1 MLHKIPSLGPEIL
14 TPHPVL
20 VLGTPN
26 ARAQGPGASTH
37 ILVNMKAIFKKRQ
50 ARSMCCVPA
59 FIFNVFPL
67 GSLWFTTLT
76 YCGDLHWV
84 FFPHGDCDFFLQWTT
99 ASWRT
104 PFTLLPCN
112 FSQCPCA
119 GQRGSSGGA
128 LSLGAANQPSE
139 WHQRLERGSWSKVAP
154 NGIEGELLACLEP
167 WFHSIARKE
176 LVFLPELNPCTLH
189 PWTHWCVGRSPH
201 RLRPRPKDFSC
212 PKTMDFCFST
222 TYAWR
227 AAAMRENIS
236 SMALWLIPRARWAWG
251 KEQPVRSMKSVA
263 DCSCSDVACGP
274 KQFLG
279 ILVLSILVPRLGT
292 KIPPK
297 SSEES

>member
-99 ASWRT
+99 ASWRA

-201 RLRPRPKDFSC
+201 RLRPRPKISHARRLWTFAFPPHMPGGRRRC
-212 PKTMDFCFST
+212 AR
-222 TYAWR
+222 TYPQWLCDWFRGQDELEGKSSQWGAWR
-227 AAAMRENIS
+227 ALQTAAAVMWPVVPS
-236 SMALWLIPRARWAWG
+236 S
-251 KEQPVRSMKSVA
+251 
-263 DCSCSDVACGP
+263 
-274 KQFLG
+274 F
-279 ILVLSILVPRLGT
+279 
-292 KIPPK
+292 
-297 SSEES
+297 